1 MKGLLIKDCKLMLGQ
16 KSFLGLA
23 ALMGIIYLGIYSDPT
38 FAIMFVTIMC
48 SIFSVST
55 LTYDEHENGMAYL
68 FTLPIRKKDY
78 VLEKYVFYIMSTVI
92 TGGVMFVLA
101 WIAVWIRELGTS
113 WEDLCVGMLSAWF
126 VSTIL
131 VSYMIPASL
140 KFGIEKSRIV
150 MGSAMAAIFLL
161 VYLAIKISK
170 SGNTDVERLM
180 QALGNMS
187 AGTVILMLLIVA
199 VVIVIISMIIA
210 MKVIEKREF

>member
-1 MKGLLIKDCKLMLGQ
+1 MKGLLIKDCKLVLGQ
-16 KSFLGLA
+16 KSFLGLS
-23 ALMGIIYLGIYSDPT
+23 ALMGVLYLGIYSDPT

-101 WIAVWIRELGTS
+101 WIAVWIRGLGTS
-113 WEDLCVGMLSAWF
+113 WEDLCFGVLIAWF
-126 VSTIL
+126 ISTIL

-150 MGSAMAAIFLL
+150 MGSAMAAIFLM

-170 SGNTDVERLM
+170 SGNTNVERFM

-187 AGTVILMLLIVA
+187 AGTVVLTLLTVA
-199 VVIVIISMIIA
+199 VVIVVISIIIA
-210 MKVIEKREF
+210 MKVIKKREF

>member
-23 ALMGIIYLGIYSDPT
+23 ALMGILYLGIYNDPT

-55 LTYDEHENGMAYL
+55 LSYDEHENGMAYL

-78 VLEKYVFYIMSTVI
+78 VLEKYVFFIMSTAI

-101 WIAVWIRELGTS
+101 CIAVQIRGLETS
-113 WEDLCVGMLSAWF
+113 WDDLYVGILIAWF
-126 VSTIL
+126 VCAVL

-140 KFGIEKSRIV
+140 KFGVEKSRIV
-150 MGSAMAAIFLL
+150 MGSGMAAIFLM

-170 SGNTDVERLM
+170 SGNTNVERFMQVLGSMSEGVVVLM
-180 QALGNMS
+180 IL
-187 AGTVILMLLIVA
+187 TVAVALIVISC
-199 VVIVIISMIIA
+199 VISMKV
-210 MKVIEKREF
+210 MKKREF

>member
-23 ALMGIIYLGIYSDPT
+23 ALMGIVYLGIYSDPT

-101 WIAVWIRELGTS
+101 WIAVWIRGLGTS
-113 WEDLCVGMLSAWF
+113 WDDLCVGMLSAWF

-170 SGNTDVERLM
+170 SRNTDVKRFM

-187 AGTVILMLLIVA
+187 DGTVVLMLLMIAVA
-199 VVIVIISMIIA
+199 VIVISMIVA

>member
-1 MKGLLIKDCKLMLGQ
+1 MKGLLIKDCRLMMGQ
-16 KSFLGLA
+16 KSFLGLS
-23 ALMGIIYLGIYSDPT
+23 ALMGVLYLGIYSNPT

-55 LTYDEHENGMAYL
+55 LNYDEHENGMAYL

-101 WIAVWIRELGTS
+101 WIAVRIRGLGTS

-150 MGSAMAAIFLL
+150 MGSAMAAIFLM

-170 SGNTDVERLM
+170 SRNTDVKRFM

-187 AGTVILMLLIVA
+187 DGTVVLMLLMIAVA
-199 VVIVIISMIIA
+199 VIVISMIVA

>member
-1 MKGLLIKDCKLMLGQ
+1 MKGLLIKDGKLMLGQ

-23 ALMGIIYLGIYSDPT
+23 ALMGIVYLGIYSDPT

-101 WIAVWIRELGTS
+101 WIAVWIRGLGTS

-170 SGNTDVERLM
+170 SGNTDAKRFM

-187 AGTVILMLLIVA
+187 DGTVVLMLLIIAVA
-199 VVIVIISMIIA
+199 VIVISMIIA
-210 MKVIEKREF
+210 MKVIKKREF